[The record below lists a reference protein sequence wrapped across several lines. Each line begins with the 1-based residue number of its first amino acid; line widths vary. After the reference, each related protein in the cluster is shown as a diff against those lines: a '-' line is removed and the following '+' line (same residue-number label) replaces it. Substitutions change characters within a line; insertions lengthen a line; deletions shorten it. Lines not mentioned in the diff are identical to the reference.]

1 VKTKM
6 KTLFLYIIAAILIFS
21 GCSTNKTPLTSDGF
35 KEKMEEAGFEIYDI
49 TDQYEEGLLDAA
61 FVTMKEDYKLEF
73 YVLNTSDDAKAM
85 YNANKSDFEDLRSGN
100 SAYNSVNLG
109 NHASY
114 KLTTEDGYYVVSRI
128 DNTLVFVKTDK
139 KNKDAI
145 NKVLKDLGY

>member
-49 TDQYEEGLLDAA
+49 TDQYEEGLLQAA
-61 FVTMKEDYKLEF
+61 YVAMKEDYRLEF
-73 YVLNTSDDAKAM
+73 YVLNTNDDAKAM
-85 YNANKSDFEDLRSGN
+85 FNANQSDFEDLRSGN
-100 SAYNSVNLG
+100 SSYNSVDIG
-109 NHASY
+109 NHSSY
-114 KLTTEDGYYVVSRI
+114 KLTTEDGYYVLSRI

-145 NKVLKDLGY
+145 SNTLKNLGY